1 VKSVAKNPPATAG
14 GTDKTCG
21 AGDSE
26 RGQALPIAD
35 WRFPIADE
43 RQPQFPNF
51 LASFASWRLGGNSS
65 RQNPQ

>member
-1 VKSVAKNPPATAG
+1 VAKNPPATAG

-35 WRFPIADE
+35 WRFPIAD
-43 RQPQFPNF
+43 
-51 LASFASWRLGGNSS
+51 
-65 RQNPQ
+65 